1 MMNIDINKIIENAKD
16 IGTEDVIE
24 NDISKEILRVAK
36 IVYETNVEMN
46 PWFRGIDMIEKLR
59 HLGKSNV
66 RNHLERLAEKDMLEA
81 KLHGT
86 KKVYR
91 IRVIKDNDV

>member
-1 MMNIDINKIIENAKD
+1 MSFACKN
-16 IGTEDVIE
+16 GV
-24 NDISKEILRVAK
+24 
-36 IVYETNVEMN
+36 
-46 PWFRGIDMIEKLR
+46 DMIEKLR

-66 RNHLERLAEKDMLEA
+66 RSHLEKLADKDMLEA

-91 IRVIKDNDV
+91 IRVIKEDE

>member
-1 MMNIDINKIIENAKD
+1 MEIDINKIIESAKD
-16 IGTEDVIE
+16 IGTKDIVE

-36 IVYETNVEMN
+36 LVYETNVEMN

-66 RNHLERLAEKDMLEA
+66 RNHLEKLAEKDILEA

-91 IRVIKDNDV
+91 IRVIKEDD

>member
-1 MMNIDINKIIENAKD
+1 MEIDINKIIESAKD
-16 IGTEDVIE
+16 IGTKDIVE
-24 NDISKEILRVAK
+24 NDTSKEILRVAK
-36 IVYETNVEMN
+36 LVYETNVQMN

-59 HLGKSNV
+59 HLGKSNI
-66 RNHLERLAEKDMLEA
+66 RNHLEKLAEKDMLEA

-91 IRVIKDNDV
+91 IRVIKEDE

>member
-1 MMNIDINKIIENAKD
+1 MEIDINKIIASAKD
-16 IGTEDVIE
+16 IGTKDIVE
-24 NDISKEILRVAK
+24 NDISKEILRVARL
-36 IVYETNVEMN
+36 VYETNVDMN
-46 PWFRGIDMIEKLR
+46 PWFRGVDMIEKLR

-66 RNHLERLAEKDMLEA
+66 RNHLEKLAEKDMLEA

-91 IRVIKDNDV
+91 IRVIKEDG

>member
-1 MMNIDINKIIENAKD
+1 MKIDINKIIESARD
-16 IGTEDVIE
+16 IGTKDIVE

-66 RNHLERLAEKDMLEA
+66 RNHLEKLAEKDMLEG

-91 IRVIKDNDV
+91 IRVIDENE